1 MEVRHWRR
9 QGRLPL
15 LWWRDD
21 DARHA
26 TPALE
31 RLLEIA
37 GHHAV
42 PITLAVIPADSLG
55 GLAEILSRL
64 PGAIIAQHG
73 VTHSNARRPGEPP
86 DEFPADVATDAVAVA
101 MSAGADRLVSL
112 PRRIALYVPP
122 WNRVTP
128 ALGSALRLAR
138 LSLVSGHGGD
148 HREQDGILRLDT
160 HLDLLR
166 WRGGARF
173 RGESRFL
180 WRFLRLLRKR
190 RRDDAW
196 QEPIGL
202 PTHHLDHDGPS
213 WAFLEEFLAFTT
225 SACRCRW
232 SCAAQL
238 LGAEVDAGAAL
249 AKLEPATQEL
259 HEDSSL

>member
-1 MEVRHWRR
+1 MVGRSRRLRSMANTGPAKPSGMRRSSSNRACCCNRCDAISSPKVTRGGSFENLWPLLQMEVRHWRR
-9 QGRLPL
+9 QGQLSL

-37 GHHAV
+37 GHHVV
-42 PITLAVIPADSLG
+42 PITLAVIPAGSLG

-64 PGAIIAQHG
+64 PGVIVAQHG

-128 ALGSALRLAR
+128 ALGSALRL
-138 LSLVSGHGGD
+138 
-148 HREQDGILRLDT
+148 
-160 HLDLLR
+160 
-166 WRGGARF
+166 
-173 RGESRFL
+173 
-180 WRFLRLLRKR
+180 
-190 RRDDAW
+190 
-196 QEPIGL
+196 
-202 PTHHLDHDGPS
+202 
-213 WAFLEEFLAFTT
+213 
-225 SACRCRW
+225 
-232 SCAAQL
+232 
-238 LGAEVDAGAAL
+238 
-249 AKLEPATQEL
+249 
-259 HEDSSL
+259 